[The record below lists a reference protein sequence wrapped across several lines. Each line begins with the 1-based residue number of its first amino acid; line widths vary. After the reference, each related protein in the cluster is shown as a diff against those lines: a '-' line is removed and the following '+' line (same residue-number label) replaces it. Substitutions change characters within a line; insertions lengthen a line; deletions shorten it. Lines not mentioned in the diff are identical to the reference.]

1 MKRTILA
8 VALITMAGV
17 ANAALWCKNEAGE
30 TYKWSIGTPRP
41 ANSANFKMFP
51 SQPVFDTTGNVVC
64 FLNAQLYRDVAA
76 NTIGIRGVP
85 VQAAIPPNLVSETEL
100 GEQSAGTVYRGDM
113 ARWLIDNLP
122 SSYGEYATRA
132 YYNTIVP

>member
-1 MKRTILA
+1 MNRTILA
-8 VALITMAGV
+8 VALMGV
-17 ANAALWCKNEAGE
+17 IGSANAALWCKNEAGE
-30 TYKWSIGTPRP
+30 TYKWSIDTPRP

-85 VQAAIPPNLVSETEL
+85 VQAAIPPDLVSETTYA
-100 GEQSAGTVYRGDM
+100 EQSAGTVYRGDM

>member
-30 TYKWSIGTPRP
+30 TYKWSIDTPRP

-85 VQAAIPPNLVSETEL
+85 VQAAIPPDLVSETTYA
-100 GEQSAGTVYRGDM
+100 EQSAGTVYRGDM

>member
-17 ANAALWCKNEAGE
+17 ANAALWCKNDNNE
-30 TYKWSIGTPRP
+30 TYKWSIGDPRP
-41 ANSANFKMFP
+41 ADSANFKM
-51 SQPVFDTTGNVVC
+51 SADQPVFDTTGNVVC

-76 NTIGIRGVP
+76 NTIGIRGIP
-85 VQAAIPPNLVSETEL
+85 VQAAIPPNLVSETAL
-100 GEQSAGTVYRGDM
+100 GEDSAGTVYRGDM

-122 SSYGEYATRA
+122 SSYGQYATRA
-132 YYNTIVP
+132 YYNTILP

>member
-1 MKRTILA
+1 MNRTILA
-8 VALITMAGV
+8 VALMGV
-17 ANAALWCKNEAGE
+17 IGSANAALWCKNEAGE

-51 SQPVFDTTGNVVC
+51 SQPVFNTTGNVVC

-85 VQAAIPPNLVSETEL
+85 VQAAIPPDLVSETTYA
-100 GEQSAGTVYRGDM
+100 EQSAGTVYRGDM

>member
-1 MKRTILA
+1 MNRTILA
-8 VALITMAGV
+8 IALMGV
-17 ANAALWCKNEAGE
+17 IGSANAALWCKNEAGE

-51 SQPVFDTTGNVVC
+51 SQPIFDTTGNVVC

-85 VQAAIPPNLVSETEL
+85 VQAAIPPDLVSETTYA
-100 GEQSAGTVYRGDM
+100 EQSAGTVYRGDM

-122 SSYGEYATRA
+122 SSYGEYATRE